1 MSKKLL
7 TTLMVVFALVF
18 SATGV
23 YADNQGIIS
32 QDNKTIT
39 ETKEITLNAE
49 KWTGEEDVVFN
60 VDFKGC
66 IGIGIQE
73 FYVYGDNGE
82 AEQAYFNDERGK
94 IVELDAEGKG
104 TLTLKNN
111 VLKNTK
117 TYGDNPFPTIAIDWS
132 KINKIE
138 LMLNVLTNTGIK
150 IKYVYIPVEVKI
162 STPTTKPTITPTPTP
177 TPTPAPTPT
186 PTPTPTPSN
195 NNTKTDS
202 KDTTIKQE
210 TTTKKDYPKT
220 GDSNNVAIYSSMLA
234 LSVLVM
240 ICLRKKLA

>member
-1 MSKKLL
+1 MRVKRYFFLRQIQKGEFNYEKKLL

-18 SATGV
+18 SVTGV
-23 YADNQGIIS
+23 YAEDQLIIS

-39 ETKEITLNAE
+39 ETEEITLNTE

-66 IGIGIQE
+66 KGIGIQE
-73 FYVYGDNGE
+73 FYVYGDNDE
-82 AEQAYFNDERGK
+82 AELAYFNDRGRV
-94 IVELDAEGKG
+94 VELDDEGKG
-104 TLTLKNN
+104 TLTLKKD
-111 VLKNTK
+111 VLENTK
-117 TYGDNPFPTIAIDWS
+117 TYGDSPFPNIAIDWS

-138 LMLNVLTNTGIK
+138 LMLCVRTNTGIK
-150 IKYVYIPVEVKI
+150 IKYVFIPVEVKA
-162 STPTTKPTITPTPTP
+162 S
-177 TPTPAPTPT
+177 TPT

-202 KDTTIKQE
+202 KDTTTKQE

-220 GDSNNVAIYSSMLA
+220 GDQSNVVIYSSMLA
-234 LSVLVM
+234 LSILAM

>member
-7 TTLMVVFALVF
+7 TTLMVAFALVF

-23 YADNQGIIS
+23 YAEDQVIVS
-32 QDNKTIT
+32 QDNETIT
-39 ETKEITLNAE
+39 ETKEITLNTE

-66 IGIGIQE
+66 VGIGIQE
-73 FYVYGDNGE
+73 FYVYGDNDE
-82 AEQAYFNDERGK
+82 AEMAYFNDERGK

-104 TLTLKNN
+104 TLTLKND

-138 LMLNVLTNTGIK
+138 LMLNVVTNTGIK
-150 IKYVYIPVEVKI
+150 RKYVYIPVEVKA
-162 STPTTKPTITPTPTP
+162 STPTPTP
-177 TPTPAPTPT
+177 P
-186 PTPTPTPSN
+186 PTPSN

-220 GDSNNVAIYSSMLA
+220 GDQSNVVIYSSMLA
-234 LSVLVM
+234 LSILAM